1 MSFIIKI
8 IFCLSIALTTGFT
21 SCGLS
26 FAQDQDQAAQNIAKV
41 DTEETKVKGE
51 IVQGQEITSAP
62 FETQKSEQ
70 N

>member
-26 FAQDQDQAAQNIAKV
+26 FAQDQDQTVQ
-41 DTEETKVKGE
+41 TSTKSTDDKQGI
-51 IVQGQEITSAP
+51 IVNGADVTSPP